1 MKKGETPAKNK
12 IDKTT
17 FEKLCGVWC
26 TLDEIAGIF
35 DVSEDTIESWCKDT
49 YKMTFSDIYKRKSS
63 VGKVS
68 LRRMQYDSAKKG
80 NVTMQIWLGKQQLGQ
95 REQME
100 VTNEKEINK
109 VSELLEKIEKG
120 AKNE

>member
-35 DVSEDTIESWCKDT
+35 DVSEDTIERWCQDT
-49 YKMTFSDIYKRKSS
+49 YKTTFADIYKRKSS

>member
-12 IDKTT
+12 IDKSV

-26 TLDEIAGIF
+26 TLEEIAGIF

-49 YKMTFSDIYKRKSS
+49 YKMTFSDVYKRKSS
-63 VGKVS
+63 AGKVS